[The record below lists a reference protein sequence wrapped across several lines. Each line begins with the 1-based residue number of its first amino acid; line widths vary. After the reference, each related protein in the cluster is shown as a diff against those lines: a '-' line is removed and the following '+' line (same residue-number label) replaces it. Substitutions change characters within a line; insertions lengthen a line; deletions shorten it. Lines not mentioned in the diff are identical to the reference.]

1 MQRLKGLWSDV
12 INHHFLGLSQ
22 VKKYEK
28 MIRDSMESILIA
40 YCMLD
45 CILPDLKNGWA
56 MADAA

>member
-28 MIRDSMESILIA
+28 MIRDSMESILTA
-40 YCMLD
+40 YCMSD
-45 CILPDLKNGWA
+45 STLPDLKNGWA
-56 MADAA
+56 MAYAA